1 MGGREVQKPLLS
13 ETNVSADGFFVPFLS
28 AGVMG
33 RPVRCVP
40 KEKCSLALVI
50 FAMLAMTEKTTLL
63 LSFLNGVRCV

>member
-1 MGGREVQKPLLS
+1 M
-13 ETNVSADGFFVPFLS
+13 SADGFFVPFLS

-50 FAMLAMTEKTTLL
+50 FAMLACDRENNITSKFSQWSEM
-63 LSFLNGVRCV
+63 CVMCNNL